1 MYASVST
8 IMPVINPA
16 DVSLLN
22 KHPRRAGAS
31 VTASLRKNS
40 SGSGIYSLSVP
51 LLLLS
56 ALSRCPA
63 GTAGGW
69 LAFPSYFR

>member
-16 DVSLLN
+16 GVSLLN

-31 VTASLRKNS
+31 VTASLRKKS
-40 SGSGIYSLSVP
+40 SRGEIYSFSVR
-51 LLLLS
+51 LLLHS
-56 ALSRCPA
+56 D
-63 GTAGGW
+63 
-69 LAFPSYFR
+69 